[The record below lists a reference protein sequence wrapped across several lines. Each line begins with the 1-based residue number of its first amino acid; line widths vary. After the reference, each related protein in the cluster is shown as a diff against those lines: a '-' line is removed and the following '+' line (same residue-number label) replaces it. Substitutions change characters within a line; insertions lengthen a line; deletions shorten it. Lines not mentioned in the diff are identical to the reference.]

1 MSMSKQTFLF
11 EIGLEEMP
19 ARFVTTAMNQLAEKV
34 EKWLL
39 DNRLNYEAVQR
50 YSTPR
55 RLAIKINGLDDRQ
68 ADIEEEAKGPSKKI
82 AQDADGNWTKAAE
95 GFARG
100 QGVSVSDLFFKE
112 IKGEEYVFVNKF
124 MKGTATNEL
133 LQDLKEVA
141 ISLQFP
147 KNMRWGSLQFRY
159 VRPIK
164 WLVALYGSE
173 VIPFEIAHVP
183 SSNVTYGHRFLGE
196 EITLSEANE
205 YENLLLSQ
213 YVIADPEQRKEAI
226 RSQVKYIGE
235 QEGYVIPVDEDLL
248 EEINNLVEYPT
259 SLIGNFDE
267 RFLMVPS
274 DVLITSMREH
284 QRYFPVKDSNGNLL
298 PHFIT
303 VRNGDHRHLENVQKG
318 NEKVLRAR
326 LADAE
331 FFYEEDLKQPLDAN
345 LERLESIVYHEELG
359 SIGDKVRR
367 IQGLATTFAEWNGL
381 NEEELKT
388 VLRVAQLSKADLVTH
403 MVGEFPELEGRMGE
417 EYARKSGEDEK
428 VAQGIYEHYLPKQAG
443 DQLPKTSVG
452 ALVSVADKVDTI
464 VTSFSIG
471 LIPTGSQDPHGLRRQ
486 TAGVI
491 QIFLANKWKINVLD
505 VFKEALQL
513 AEKHGLLKRDKE
525 TVLEELVE
533 FIKLRVKN
541 ILQDKGIR
549 YDIVD
554 AVMNTDIGEITTLVD
569 KANVLQSK
577 INETSF
583 KKLVEAFSRVTNIAK
598 KAKDNQHM
606 DVNDSLFTEKAEK
619 DLFKMNAAVSKQM
632 NDLLKSGNVE
642 AAFDELKQ
650 LEPYIHDYFD
660 HVMVM
665 TDDTALKT
673 NRLNQMNEA
682 AKLITQFAEFQSIV
696 FHSEE

>member
-1 MSMSKQTFLF
+1 MSKQTFLF